1 MVHMDMVM
9 EEPSEDMVMVGANT
23 VRLDTAGV
31 EAVIVMGAALIQMAV
46 MEYAIKII
54 LDSCTDLEVM
64 IVMEDKVVKNATKE
78 AVILVNLA
86 VDMEEKELYM
96 EDTKIQ
102 DMAGMI
108 FVTKEVVVEI
118 IAVL

>member
-1 MVHMDMVM
+1 MVI
-9 EEPSEDMVMVGANT
+9 VGANT
-23 VRLDTAGV
+23 VRQDTARM
-31 EAVIVMGAALIQMAV
+31 EAVVVMGAALIQMAV
-46 MEYAIKII
+46 MECAIKII
-54 LDSCTDLEVM
+54 LDSDTDLEVT
-64 IVMEDKVVKNATKE
+64 IVIEDKVVEKATKE
-78 AVILVNLA
+78 MVVLVNLA
-86 VDMEEKELYM
+86 MDMEEKELYM